1 MRPLAGVIFVFIIA
15 LFLRTVFLAD
25 LPYNFHSDEVN
36 AGYVGYKIIKTGSDI
51 NNNLLP
57 LYINKFGD
65 FRPAGIFY
73 VNGLFESVFGLS
85 AFTTRF
91 PSAFIG
97 ALSVI
102 SLFALVNL
110 ISGNRRIALLSAI
123 LLAISPW
130 HIVVSRATSE
140 QVIALFL
147 LISGA
152 AILLYSFQVNNIKIL
167 LAAFLVMLSSYFF
180 YHTPRIFLPAF
191 FILFATF
198 IFFGKKHKENR
209 NFKISLFLL
218 TALIIIFTGV
228 LTFTSFGL
236 GRFSQTSIF
245 SNQEVLDK
253 TRILSDV
260 DQGDIFAARV
270 FHNKPVVFTK
280 EIVNQYLD
288 YFSTQFLFMKGGLPD
303 RYVVPE
309 HGLFYYIELPFIL
322 LGFYFIIR
330 RRPRFYFVPL
340 IWIALG
346 PIAASLTLE
355 DSPNVQRAL
364 FMLPGFQILGAYG
377 IYYTFHKVAKR
388 YRAVFAVVTCLV
400 FSLSFIYFWH
410 KYSSHADTH
419 HAFSRNAGM
428 RELFE
433 LLEVKDS
440 NFSRV
445 YLSSTQDIPIYYH
458 FYNHKNVP
466 FLNIEE
472 GRKDF
477 EVGKY
482 VFVNHDC
489 PEVPLGDD
497 RLAVKSL
504 IVSYTSCSNV
514 IYLENKDIV
523 RRNDGSDIFVTREK
537 NE

>member
-1 MRPLAGVIFVFIIA
+1 MRALAGVFFVFIIA
-15 LFLRTVFLAD
+15 LILRTVFLAE

-36 AGYVGYKIIKTGSDI
+36 AGYVGYKIVKTGSDI
-51 NNNLLP
+51 NNNFLP

-85 AFTTRF
+85 TFATRF

-97 ALSVI
+97 ALTVF

-110 ISGNRRIALLSAI
+110 ISGNRRIALLSAM

-140 QVIALFL
+140 QIIALFL
-147 LISGA
+147 LISGV
-152 AILLYSFQVNNIKIL
+152 AILLYSFQVKNIKFL
-167 LAAFLVMLSSYFF
+167 LAAFFVMLSSYFF

-191 FILFATF
+191 LVMFTTF
-198 IFFGKKHKENR
+198 MFFGKKYKETK
-209 NFKISLFLL
+209 NFKIGLL
-218 TALIIIFTGV
+218 AVTIIAILFTGL

-245 SNQEVLDK
+245 SNQGVLDK

-260 DQGDIFAARV
+260 DQGDIFAARI
-270 FHNKPVVFTK
+270 FHNKPVIFTK
-280 EIVNQYLD
+280 EIVNLYLD

-309 HGLFYYIELPFIL
+309 HGLFYYVELPFIL
-322 LGFYFIIR
+322 LGFYFILR

-346 PIAASLTLE
+346 PVAASLTLE

-364 FMLPGFQILGAYG
+364 FMLPSFQILAAYG
-377 IYYTFHKVAKR
+377 IYYAYHRIAARFR
-388 YRAVFAVVTCLV
+388 LIFASILCLI
-400 FSLSFIYFWH
+400 FGLSFVYFWH
-410 KYSSHADTH
+410 QYSSHADTH

-433 LLEVKDS
+433 LLNVRED
-440 NFSRV
+440 NFSKI

-458 FYNHKNVP
+458 FYNYKDVP
-466 FLNIEE
+466 FLSIDE
-472 GRKDF
+472 GRKDY

-514 IYLENKDIV
+514 IYLENRDIV